1 MNYKKRH
8 QQARIFQI
16 KTDDLDSI
24 NLDYDLKSKLKK
36 KKKQKNKNSC
46 FKIKYENKN
55 FASNSLFC
63 LSNNNK
69 FRQMIQK
76 IVTSNIF
83 TLIINIII
91 IINCIFLIFETINV
105 LQITTIY
112 SNYIFVSLFCLEAI
126 LKIIAYGF
134 VLDQNTYLRD
144 PWNWIDFIIVVAGI
158 INLLFKINSNL
169 LSLQVFRLL
178 KPLKTMTYSSNL
190 RMFFSTF
197 MNSIKDVFIVF
208 ILLLFFGLIF
218 AIVGLNLWF
227 ETFSKRCRINNVP
240 IHGTFAIS
248 SDNFYKLCGGKF
260 KCNNCLSSLSFFQ
273 EKTYFF
279 LNNIEFQEE
288 LNYRPFNYGLTMFGN
303 IGWSLLSIFH
313 VTIGRGWNEIMLL
326 IIDGD
331 SYYKSVIFFF
341 VCIIL
346 NYYIMLNL
354 SVAVLFFNF
363 NRARRNNFS
372 YLIDE
377 HTIKPFKE
385 NDTNKKK
392 IILNL
397 NMRQFTENVS
407 KKKYQY
413 EYSQIEKVKNEFL
426 YEFEQKYTTKINKN
440 FWKNLKKNFS
450 CFIKIKKHSEYHKK
464 NSCAFYCFVIYKQPF
479 FQIFIYFCILLN
491 TFILALDRVDLS
503 EDEKT
508 AYYNI
513 SCIIL
518 VIFIIEIIIHM
529 IGVGIIKFVKDITN
543 DIDFVIVAISLIEVI
558 IDLRNNSGNISNIS
572 SIFQLLRIFR
582 LFRLL
587 IEWERFRIIF
597 NVLVNTLVRTI
608 DFLILFILFLFM
620 YALLGFNF
628 FKNSLKFNEEKYKAN
643 SNSKFYNFDN
653 LPNAIVAVFRLLIGY
668 EWYEIYFD
676 CFRSDKNNM
685 AEVLIYFIT
694 CILFGNILLKNV
706 FLAYVIENFQNSLN
720 HYEKN
725 IKVHKFI
732 LYLINI
738 TSSYYESLNIDYD
751 SIEKNKKNWIKTM
764 LFNKFLQDDKS
775 YSLYNYY
782 LMKITNKKLEY
793 EDTFEIVSK
802 CQLDFQKLIVSNYT
816 NYQNNYHSNI
826 IFYDNN
832 PKEIIKS
839 FSSLDEKNVNTF
851 MRYIE
856 NYENYY
862 EFDVD
867 YFAEEDVHTNDKINN
882 TMKKN
887 VEKIYEK
894 YEKNKLNGKNIVKN
908 LDNILIE
915 EDETIVLDDSVYDED
930 EVKKSNNK
938 LVNNNKNDTI
948 DIKIHQKNS
957 KSEPVFFNDIK
968 KNNVKFIDEIKEMID
983 SNSFNEIQ
991 HNKTNKIN
999 IKKNVSF
1006 ADTNSLNHLLSFNPF
1021 KHSKTFKRKNSS
1033 DNFSVKLPEARN
1045 MLTDRTKMIM
1055 RKNDLYLDD
1064 ENMSNYNGESE
1075 YKLKSLFIFSPNN
1088 KFRLFCINILNH
1100 FLYKYII
1107 CIIILLNCIII
1118 GLFGPN
1124 VNPKSNMFDVIRFLN
1139 IIFNLI
1145 FIIEAIIKI
1154 ISLGFIFNEGA
1165 YLRDILNII
1174 DLFCIFV
1181 GIIDFFRDDERFCYL
1196 RAFISLRLI
1205 LLIRVIFKSDYLY
1218 LLTRTI
1224 TKSVPS
1230 LSNILCLGL
1239 LFYII
1244 FALVGVHYFKDD
1256 LNYICTIDY
1265 LIKNEKDCKDKLGK
1279 WEKNM
1284 NNFSNFLNALK
1295 NVFILMIGENWGQ
1308 LMFLGCK
1315 VKNNRWFELY
1325 YIIVIL
1331 ICHMIFQFIIVAI
1344 FIQKFNSL
1352 KAKLFKDKIFEI
1364 NKINLSEAEN
1374 RWIKFQK
1381 LITKYKPKPKFVFND
1396 KIRNFVNSD
1405 YFEYICFIFILLS
1418 AVPLAMKYNYSSNN
1432 YDNIITYLN
1441 MFFTTIFTIELIL
1454 KIITYKTYYFYDE
1467 WNIFDFIIIII
1478 CDVMVILNI
1487 LSIKNKIDIKKNFG
1501 SFLMSLR
1508 LLRILRILR
1517 KINIF
1522 GKMRSLI
1529 DTILYIIKNIL
1540 YIGLLL
1546 LIFIF
1551 IYSCIGMAAFGKVN
1565 KRTYINNVNNFDNFY
1580 SSAILLFQ
1588 IITTEDWVDV
1598 MNELAFHNCQN
1609 PNSNSYLN
1617 DNYCNNICYD
1627 EYISYDEY
1635 KNNNKFS
1642 CGTNFSYLYFISFMI
1657 IGHIFIMNL
1666 FIVIV
1671 IDGFNDSMFENE
1683 GKLSE
1688 DLIIELI
1695 NLWKEYSPN
1704 ANYFISQQDFILIFK
1719 QLSPPMGMN
1728 YDRFLI
1734 ENINDNIKIRNKEYI
1749 QFESC
1754 KKIIEFNKKLD
1765 INKNIV
1771 ALPEHYQ
1778 YNNFYLSKNK
1788 KFYTTDKEIMK
1799 IIDKFNIKVYS
1810 PQEIFKDNNN
1820 NDENKINKYSYS
1832 FSALSN
1838 EKLNNNNNFS
1848 IYSENYVHFIDACII
1863 LSHIATSKITCVF
1876 YDKLRRNL
1884 VNKCTKKFWKKS
1896 YKNEN
1901 IEKFFNHDDEEQ
1913 KKKYKKLLMIKI
1925 LNKFKNNIIEKT
1937 KKIRE
1942 KLNKK
1947 NNSNNVDENKNIEP
1961 IDNQ

>member
-1 MNYKKRH
+1 MNNKKRH

-16 KTDDLDSI
+16 KTEDLDSI
-24 NLDYDLKSKLKK
+24 NLDYNLNSNSKK
-36 KKKQKNKNSC
+36 KKKQKNTNSC
-46 FKIKYENKN
+46 CKIKYDNKN

-63 LSNNNK
+63 LSNKNK
-69 FRQMIQK
+69 FRQIIQK
-76 IVTSNIF
+76 IVMSNIF
-83 TLIINIII
+83 TYIINIII

-105 LQITTIY
+105 LQKTTIY

-134 VLDQNTYLRD
+134 ILDQNTYLRD

-158 INLLFKINSNL
+158 INLIFKINSNL

-178 KPLKTMTYSSNL
+178 KPLKTMTYSPNL

-197 MNSIKDVFIVF
+197 MNSLKDFFIVF
-208 ILLLFFGLIF
+208 ILLLFFSLIF

-227 ETFSKRCRINNVP
+227 ETFEKRCRTNNKP
-240 IHGTFAIS
+240 IHGTLEIS
-248 SDNFYKLCGGKF
+248 SEYFFNLCGGNF
-260 KCNNCLSSLSFFQ
+260 KCKNCLSSLSFYK
-273 EKTYFF
+273 EKSYFF
-279 LNNIEFQEE
+279 LNSLEYIDE
-288 LNYRPFNYGLTMFGN
+288 LNYRSFNYGLTKFAN
-303 IGWSLLSIFH
+303 IGWSLLSVFH
-313 VTIGRGWNEIMLL
+313 ITIGRGWNGLMLL
-326 IIDGD
+326 LIDGD

-354 SVAVLFFNF
+354 SVAVLLFNF
-363 NRARRNNFS
+363 NRARRNNFN

-377 HTIKPFKE
+377 QKIKPFKD
-385 NDTNKKK
+385 NNNMNKKK

-397 NMRQFTENVS
+397 NLRQFTENVS
-407 KKKYQY
+407 KRKYQY
-413 EYSQIEKVKNEFL
+413 EYSQIEKVKNEYL
-426 YEFEQKYTTKINKN
+426 YNYEQKYSTKSKNN
-440 FWKNLKKNFS
+440 FWKNLKKKFS

-464 NSCAFYCFVIYKQPF
+464 NTLAFYCFVIYKQPF
-479 FQIFIYFCILLN
+479 FQIFIYFCIILN
-491 TFILALDRVDLS
+491 TLILALDRVNLS
-503 EDEKT
+503 ENEKNT
-508 AYYNI
+508 YYNI
-513 SCIIL
+513 SCLLL
-518 VIFIIEIIIHM
+518 VIFIIEIIIHI
-529 IGVGIIKFVKDITN
+529 IGIGLYKFVKDLMN
-543 DIDFVIVAISLIEVI
+543 DIDFIIVTVSLIEVMV
-558 IDLRNNSGNISNIS
+558 DLKNNSDNISNIS

-587 IEWERFRIIF
+587 REWERFRIIF
-597 NVLVNTLVRTI
+597 NVLINTLVRTI
-608 DFLILFILFLFM
+608 DFLILFLLFLFM

-628 FKNSLKFNEEKYKAN
+628 FKNSLKFNDERYKAN

-653 LPNAIVAVFRLLIGY
+653 LPNALVAVFRILIGY

-685 AEVLIYFIT
+685 TEVLIYFIT
-694 CILFGNILLKNV
+694 CILLGNILLKNV

-725 IKVHKFI
+725 IKVHKFM

-738 TSSYYESLNIDYD
+738 TSSYYESLNIDYV
-751 SIEKNKKNWIKTM
+751 SIEKNKKNWIKNF
-764 LFNKFLQDDKS
+764 LFNKLLQDDKT

-802 CQLDFQKLIVSNYT
+802 CQIDFQKLIVSNYT
-816 NYQNNYHSNI
+816 NYQNKYHSNI
-826 IFYDNN
+826 VFYDNN
-832 PKEIIKS
+832 PKEVIKS
-839 FSSLDEKNVNTF
+839 FSLWDEKNVNNF

-867 YFAEEDVHTNDKINN
+867 YFAEEDVHTNDKINY

-894 YEKNKLNGKNIVKN
+894 YEKNKINGKKIDNN
-908 LDNILIE
+908 LIDE
-915 EDETIVLDDSVYDED
+915 EETIEIDESVYDED
-930 EVKKSNNK
+930 VIENSNEK
-938 LVNNNKNDTI
+938 LVNNNNKNVPI
-948 DIKIHQKNS
+948 EKNKIHQKNS
-957 KSEPVFFNDIK
+957 KSEPVFFNDLK
-968 KNNVKFIDEIKEMID
+968 KNNIKFIDEIKEMID
-983 SNSFNEIQ
+983 SDSVREIRQ
-991 HNKTNKIN
+991 NKTNKIN
-999 IKKNVSF
+999 MKKNVSF
-1006 ADTNSLNHLLSFNPF
+1006 ADTHSLNHLLTFSPF
-1021 KHSKTFKRKNSS
+1021 KHSKTIKRQNST
-1033 DNFSVKLPEARN
+1033 DNLSVKLPEARN

-1055 RKNDLYLDD
+1055 RKDDLYIDD
-1064 ENMSNYNGESE
+1064 DNMSNYYRESE

-1088 KFRLFCINILNH
+1088 KIRIFCLNILNH

-1107 CIIILLNCIII
+1107 CVIILLNCIVI
-1118 GLFGPN
+1118 GLFNPN
-1124 VNPKSNMFDVIRFLN
+1124 VNPNSKMFDVIRYLN
-1139 IIFNLI
+1139 IIFNSI
-1145 FIIEAIIKI
+1145 FIIEALIKI
-1154 ISLGFIFNEGA
+1154 ISLGFLFNKGA

-1174 DLFCIFV
+1174 DFFCIII

-1205 LLIRVIFKSDYLY
+1205 LLIRVIFKLDYLY

-1224 TKSVPS
+1224 LKSVPS
-1230 LSNILCLGL
+1230 LTNILCLGL
-1239 LFYII
+1239 LFYFI
-1244 FALVGVHYFKDD
+1244 FALIGVHYFKDD

-1265 LIKNEKDCKDKLGK
+1265 LIKNESECKEKLGK

-1284 NNFSNFLNALK
+1284 NNYSNFLNALK
-1295 NVFILMIGENWGQ
+1295 NVFILMIGENWGE
-1308 LMFLGCK
+1308 LMFIGCK
-1315 VKNNRWFELY
+1315 VKDNRWFELY
-1325 YIIVIL
+1325 YIIIIV
-1331 ICHMIFQFIIVAI
+1331 ICHMIFQYFIVAI

-1352 KAKLFKDKIFEI
+1352 KAKLFKDKLFEV
-1364 NKINLSEAEN
+1364 NKTNLSEAEN

-1381 LITKYKPKPKFVFND
+1381 LITKYKPIPKFVFHD
-1396 KIRNFVNSD
+1396 KLRSLVNSD
-1405 YFEYICFIFILLS
+1405 YFEYICFIFIFLS
-1418 AVPLAMKYNYSSNN
+1418 AVPLAMKYGGSTDN
-1432 YDNIITYLN
+1432 YDDIIMYLN
-1441 MFFTTIFTIELIL
+1441 MFFAVIFTIELIL

-1467 WNIFDFIIIII
+1467 WNIFDLIIIIF
-1478 CDVMVILNI
+1478 CDVMMIINF
-1487 LSIKNKIDIKKNFG
+1487 LSLKNKMDVKKNFG
-1501 SFLMSLR
+1501 SFLLSLR

-1517 KINIF
+1517 NINIF

-1540 YIGLLL
+1540 NIGLLL
-1546 LIFIF
+1546 LILIF
-1551 IYSCIGMAAFGKVN
+1551 IYSCIGMAAFGKVY
-1565 KRTYINNVNNFDNFY
+1565 KRTYINSVNNFDNIY

-1588 IITTEDWVDV
+1588 TITTEDWVDL
-1598 MNELAFHNCQN
+1598 MNELAFHDCRD
-1609 PNSNSYLN
+1609 PLSNKYLN
-1617 DNYCNNICYD
+1617 DNFCLNICYD

-1635 KNNNKFS
+1635 KNQNKFS
-1642 CGTNFSYLYFISFMI
+1642 CGTNFSYLYFISYMI

-1666 FIVIV
+1666 FVVIV
-1671 IDGFNDSMFENE
+1671 IDGFNSSMFENE

-1688 DLIIELI
+1688 DLILELI
-1695 NLWKEYSPN
+1695 NLWKEYSPK

-1734 ENINDNIKIRNKEYI
+1734 EDINDNIKIRNKEYI

-1771 ALPEHYQ
+1771 ALPQHYK

-1788 KFYTTDKEIMK
+1788 KFYTSDKEIMK

-1810 PQEIFKDNNN
+1810 PQEIFNNN
-1820 NDENKINKYSYS
+1820 ENKEKSENNINKYSYS

-1863 LSHIATSKITCVF
+1863 LSHIATSKLTNVF
-1876 YDKLRRNL
+1876 YEKLRRNL
-1884 VNKCTKKFWKKS
+1884 VNKCTKKFWKKA
-1896 YKNEN
+1896 YKKEN

-1913 KKKYKKLLMIKI
+1913 KKKYKKLLMFKT
-1925 LNKFKNNIIEKT
+1925 LNKFKSNISEKI

-1942 KLNKK
+1942 RLNKK
-1947 NNSNNVDENKNIEP
+1947 NNSKNENDNKSIKSINN
-1961 IDNQ
+1961 